1 MIAWL
6 TESTLGKLLQ
16 TFLISM
22 VPVLE
27 LRAGIPYGVSL
38 GLDYHAAALAA
49 VLGNLLPVP
58 IIILFVR
65 QVFAW
70 LRKMSKGLDAWI
82 SGLETKAE
90 HKGEQVRR
98 YGSLGLILLVAIP
111 LPGTGAW
118 TGALVAAVLG
128 LRMRDALPAIA
139 IGVVIAAAIVLGLTY
154 GVSTI
159 F

>member
-1 MIAWL
+1 MLVWL
-6 TESTLGKLLQ
+6 TKSTLGKMLQ

-38 GLDYHAAALAA
+38 GLDYHRAALAA
-49 VLGNLLPVP
+49 VMGNLLPVP
-58 IIILFVR
+58 VIILFVR
-65 QVFAW
+65 QVFGW
-70 LRKMSKGLDAWI
+70 LRKRSERLDAWV
-82 SGLETKAE
+82 SGMENKAE
-90 HKGEQVRR
+90 LKGEKVRR
-98 YGSLGLILLVAIP
+98 YGALGLILLVAIP

-128 LRMRDALPAIA
+128 MRMRHALPAII

-159 F
+159 L